1 MTRNE
6 LTLEAIEI
14 ARKCKNLA
22 ILLPTGTGKTK
33 IALEIIKDDYD
44 LFNRKWLIVVAERAH
59 KKNWIDDIHKHGFAD
74 LLQNITFI
82 CYASLKNYYDTIFD
96 GVIYDESHRMS
107 APTYINVIKTINTKK
122 NLFLTAT
129 MSPKEVDFISNSIG
143 PITSFKY
150 SLSDAIE
157 SNILPIPKIHLI
169 PLELD
174 NILKNNEI
182 IINRGKEIDRREI
195 FCDYIDNWLKFLSMY
210 KDINLHIKCTELE
223 KYSYLCSQI
232 DYYQLQYYK
241 TYQLVLKNKWL
252 QMAMQRKR
260 FIAGLKTKYVKELIS
275 TYQDRFICFTG
286 SINQCNELGAKSNI
300 IHSKVSNSQKIID
313 NFNDKKINQLFVVDM
328 LKEGIN
334 LVEANAI
341 IVQLDSKSRSSLQM
355 LGRTL
360 RKKEPVIHIF
370 YYKNTQDEIYMNNS
384 LEEFKE
390 YVV

>member
-1 MTRNE
+1 MNREN

-22 ILLPTGTGKTK
+22 ILLPTGMGKTR
-33 IALEIIKDDYD
+33 ISLEILRDTSD
-44 LFNRKWLIVVAERAH
+44 LFNNKWLVVVAERAH
-59 KKNWIDDIHKHGFAD
+59 IKNWIDDAIKHKFND
-74 LLQNITFI
+74 ILQNITFV
-82 CYASLKNYYDTIFD
+82 CYASLKKYKSTSWD

-122 NLFLTAT
+122 NLLLTAT
-129 MSPKEVDFISNSIG
+129 MSPKEVDFISNTIG

-157 SNILPIPKIHLI
+157 SDILPTPKIHLV

-174 NILKNNEI
+174 NTNNNQ
-182 IINRGKEIDRREI
+182 IINITKGNSNLRVKKECNFNDRWN
-195 FCDYIDNWLKFLSMY
+195 YLKSLN
-210 KDINLHIKCTELE
+210 DVNLTVRCTELE

-241 TYQLVLKNKWL
+241 INQEVFKNKWL

-260 FIAGLKTKYVKELIS
+260 FIAGLKTNHVKEVIKN
-275 TYQDRFICFTG
+275 YQDRFICFAG
-286 SINQCNELGAKSNI
+286 SIKQCNELGGVKNI
-300 IHSKVSNSQKIID
+300 VHSKINKPQQIID
-313 NFNDKKINQLFVVDM
+313 DFNDRKINQLFVVDM
-328 LKEGIN
+328 LKEGMN

-341 IVQLDSKSRSSLQM
+341 IVQLDSKSRSCLQM